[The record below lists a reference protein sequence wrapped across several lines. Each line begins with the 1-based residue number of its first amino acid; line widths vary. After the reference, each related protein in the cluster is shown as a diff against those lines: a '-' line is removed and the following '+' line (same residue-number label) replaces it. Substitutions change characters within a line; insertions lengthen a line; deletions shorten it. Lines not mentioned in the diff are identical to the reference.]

1 MSTDDEAIN
10 LLSFDGG
17 GVRGVTSLL
26 IIHEI
31 MIKIKERHGL
41 AEIPKPCDVFHMIAG
56 TSTGGLIAIML
67 GRLRMSTEE
76 ALRQYD
82 VCAENIFSSKK
93 WANITEKF
101 RSTPMINIIQKL
113 VAEKDMGEMMRDP
126 AKPAKGKAVVCAM
139 PRKRANPKNVRRIR
153 SFSPEKDNWD
163 KYVKIWEAA
172 RATTA
177 ATFYFKPQPLT
188 VSTPQGGSKI
198 EDYIDA
204 AFGVNNP
211 TNELIKEAVAEFGP
225 SRRLG
230 CLISIGTG
238 TKQER
243 VISRAASGLRNVCD
257 MWGSIFDVGMAM
269 KDMVTNAEL
278 VHFDLEM
285 RLRRTPDAYFRFNV
299 PLAADEVSLAQYG
312 KIGKLKSMTAKYLC
326 EPEVVGNIERAAD
339 ILETENAEHHL
350 NLGALSEPSET
361 RPDENL
367 KANLM
372 GEASRY
378 FTGRNHIMG
387 ILNTFFSDREDETV
401 PRREFCLHGLGG
413 VGKTQIALKAANI
426 FRHGDPE
433 LGIPRKRRFPHILY
447 VDGTDKTTI
456 SQSYASIARDEF
468 GIEASGNSDQ
478 LMRQALQKM
487 ERLDE
492 DWFLIYDN
500 CNQEDRRELLPKGD
514 TGNVLFTTRN
524 RVVRNQM
531 RDECVYDVEV
541 LEELDAIRLL
551 LTASGSK
558 YADLNAWD
566 QSIGKEIVE
575 ELGYLPLAI
584 DQAAAYIREA
594 PCPLDGY
601 LEVFRKQRVELLRNP
616 KFKGSLAQNQAVYTT
631 FEASYKAIAQLELH
645 NKNTLGRN
653 AGLALRALDLVCFW
667 HNENIPVKVAWW
679 GGVSWK
685 NRLDMGKDMPA
696 LEEHLA
702 QLTGDETMTWRKFFF
717 QLSESRDGEFPSALD
732 ILERY
737 SILTVKER
745 ELASMHVLVHSWA
758 RDRMKAEHRARQA
771 LVSKVL
777 LLDSI
782 GDTLT
787 ATYARSYLHSI
798 YPHVRACLEHST
810 WGSRSLYLPYE
821 LVLRGKYAHILTFQ
835 KRFGEAEAEYLD
847 IIHLSKLSIG
857 PTTWAVQRPL
867 CSLGKLYHE
876 MGRLR
881 EAELTYLECIDRCIL
896 EKEANRME
904 IEGRVKAQLAQL
916 RAVPRRK
923 KQNKNDESD
932 EDRPPSPQLS
942 EEGIAQAARWFVP
955 DWNSTDSWQLQI
967 SNIEENLARV
977 YYDQANAEDDLI
989 YSADL
994 LASAL
999 HRRKK
1004 ILHPENM
1011 ELWRTED
1018 EYRSRT
1024 QHRDVK
1030 YWLFR
1035 FEAAMKTFKSEED
1048 QVAFITG
1055 EYHGRL
1061 VQNMANSMVAMRQC
1075 VKYHKGEDYWA
1086 EDLKWMWEQA
1096 HKYYGTILWNGFIK
1110 WFGESD
1116 YRCLEVMRRMVKCL
1130 IGLKRYEEAEALARR
1145 CLASS
1150 IVGYGECHQQ
1160 TILSLEKLHEAI
1172 ACRLGGYDLE
1182 SVYVIKEAFHRADAV
1197 FGVDHRLTKRTGR
1210 KTTRAMENYQEN
1222 LSDWAPMSQNIL
1234 TDAHWEYGAME
1245 DQETREV
1252 LLGERAKHHLVSYT
1266 IPDPNFDARLRKMAE
1281 ANAKAVLE
1289 ETMMEVESEAAPTT
1303 TTTTTHTHSRHVDIT
1318 PAPTSEPPSQSTSK
1332 SLGHHHNHE
1341 SFGDSQASTLFSQAR
1356 EEQYTS
1362 DSSSGDRK
1370 RSDVN
1375 DIKGKSV
1382 AE

>member
-1 MSTDDEAIN
+1 MATDDEAIN

-278 VHFDLEM
+278 VHIDLEM
-285 RLRRTPDAYFRFNV
+285 RLRRKPDAYFRFNV
-299 PLAADEVSLAQYG
+299 PLAADKVSLAQYG
-312 KIGKLKSMTAKYLC
+312 KMEKLKSMTAKYLC
-326 EPEVVGNIERAAD
+326 EPEVVGNIERVAD

-361 RPDENL
+361 KPDENL

-387 ILNTFFSDREDETV
+387 ILNTFFSDREGKTV

-433 LGIPRKRRFPHILY
+433 LGLPRKRRFPHILY

-456 SQSYASIARDEF
+456 SQSYASIARNEF
-468 GIEASGNSDQ
+468 GIETGGNSDQ

-524 RVVRNQM
+524 RVVRQQM

-601 LEVFRKQRVELLRNP
+601 LEVFRKQKVELLRNP

-631 FEASYKAIAQLELH
+631 FEASYKAITQLELR

-653 AGLALRALDLVCFW
+653 AGLALRALDLICFW
-667 HNENIPVKVAWW
+667 HNENIPVNAAWW
-679 GGVSWK
+679 GGSSWK
-685 NRLDMGKDMPA
+685 NRVDMDNDTPA
-696 LEEHLA
+696 LEEHLG
-702 QLTGDETMTWRKFFF
+702 QLTGDRTMTWQKFFF
-717 QLSESRDGEFPSALD
+717 QLREDGGDEFPSALE

-737 SILTVKER
+737 SIITLKEER
-745 ELASMHVLVHSWA
+745 FASMHVLVHSWA
-758 RDRMKAEHRARQA
+758 RDRMKEEYRAQQA

-782 GDTLT
+782 GDTVKT
-787 ATYARSYLHSI
+787 TFGRIYLHSV
-798 YPHVRACLEHST
+798 YPHVRACLRYST
-810 WGSRSLYLPYE
+810 WGAKSIHLPYE
-821 LVLRGKYAHILTFQ
+821 LFLRTKYAFILTFQ
-835 KRFGEAEAEYLD
+835 KRFGEAEAEYLR
-847 IIHLSKLSIG
+847 IIHLSKIYIG
-857 PTTWAVQRPL
+857 PTTWAVQKPL
-867 CSLGKLYHE
+867 CDLGKLYHE
-876 MGRLR
+876 MGRLG
-881 EAELTYLECIDRCIL
+881 EAELTYLECIDRYIW
-896 EKEANRME
+896 EKKSKAIEAEQRA
-904 IEGRVKAQLAQL
+904 KAQLAEL
-916 RAVPRRK
+916 KPTPRRK
-923 KQNKNDESD
+923 KPKKDGSD
-932 EDRPPSPQLS
+932 EDRPPTPPPLS
-942 EEGIAQAARWFVP
+942 EEEMAQEARWFVP
-955 DWNSTDSWQLQI
+955 EWRNTCCWQLQI
-967 SNIEENLARV
+967 SNVEECLARL
-977 YYDQANAEDDLI
+977 YYDQANNEDDLV
-989 YSADL
+989 YSQNFMTR
-994 LASAL
+994 AL
-999 HRRKK
+999 DRRKK

-1018 EYRSRT
+1018 EHRRRT
-1024 QHRDVK
+1024 QPRDGL
-1030 YWLFR
+1030 YWLLR
-1035 FEAAMKTFKSEED
+1035 AEAAMNTFMSEGEE
-1048 QVAFITG
+1048 VNFLTG
-1055 EYHGRL
+1055 DYRARL
-1061 VQNMANSMVAMRQC
+1061 IQTTANSMVAMRRF
-1075 VKYHKGEDYWA
+1075 VKYYKDDDHRPDLDFLWEDAYKLY
-1086 EDLKWMWEQA
+1086 EL
-1096 HKYYGTILWNGFIK
+1096 ILWDGLIK
-1110 WFGESD
+1110 MFGESD
-1116 YRCLEVMRRMVKCL
+1116 YRCLDVMRWMVECL
-1130 IGLKRYEEAEALARR
+1130 IGLKRFEEAEALARR
-1145 CLASS
+1145 CLTSS
-1150 IVGYGECHQQ
+1150 IVGYGECHQE
-1160 TILSLEKLHEAI
+1160 TILSLEKLHDAI
-1172 ACRLGGYDLE
+1172 KCRLGGYDLE
-1182 SVYVIKEAFHRADAV
+1182 SIYVIKEASYRSDAV
-1197 FGVDHRLTKRTGR
+1197 FGVEHRFTKRTT
-1210 KTTRAMENYQEN
+1210 KTAFHAMRNYQAD
-1222 LSDWAPMSQNIL
+1222 LSDWVPMRQNIL
-1234 TDAHWEYGAME
+1234 PDAHWEYGVVE
-1245 DQETREV
+1245 DWEMRSK
-1252 LLGERAKHHLVSYT
+1252 LLGERAYYREVSYT
-1266 IPDPNFDARLRKMAE
+1266 LPDPALDAELRKMTE
-1281 ANAKAVLE
+1281 ARANPVLE
-1289 ETMMEVESEAAPTT
+1289 ETIVEGEPETAPATYFDSGQVDST
-1303 TTTTTHTHSRHVDIT
+1303 FNAITGTSKPSRG
-1318 PAPTSEPPSQSTSK
+1318 TSK
-1332 SLGHHHNHE
+1332 S
-1341 SFGDSQASTLFSQAR
+1341 FD
-1356 EEQYTS
+1356 
-1362 DSSSGDRK
+1362 
-1370 RSDVN
+1370 
-1375 DIKGKSV
+1375 
-1382 AE
+1382 